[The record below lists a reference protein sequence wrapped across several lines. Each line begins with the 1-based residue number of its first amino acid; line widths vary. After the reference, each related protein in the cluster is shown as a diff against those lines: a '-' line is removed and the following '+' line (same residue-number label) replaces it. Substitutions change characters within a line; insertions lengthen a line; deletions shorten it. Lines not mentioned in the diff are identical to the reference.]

1 MNLKKTFAMAL
12 VSAAFAMAQEAAP
25 AQKAAP
31 AEAAQPAPAA
41 DAPAAETPAAK
52 TPAAETPAAETPAA
66 AAQAPAEVAQPVAQE
81 AAPAAAPAENPE
93 APAAE
98 APAAAQ
104 APAEVA
110 QPAQE
115 AAPAAAPAETA
126 KPAEPKQVA
135 APSADPQGP
144 HGAPE
149 GVRMGPPKT
158 PFTVVH
164 GSAYN
169 TVKNEAAGDNVDL
182 LLDRRL
188 TKLYGQKF
196 FYIEPAGERGV
207 VSLGNFFG
215 AMDISGDVGRALL
228 GYTNGSFGAEIRAGV
243 GKRRFENDNVEQKV
257 SYNGNDFGLT
267 LSKMLGGYV
276 VTLGGDW
283 ITVAQETDT
292 DPKAKRAPTT
302 EERYRDLT
310 ATLVVSDGPSARKH
324 FWSAGVNFTRHINEM
339 EVAGSLKNENPDS
352 YIGIVPFFDYGT
364 PALQSEHARLLL
376 GLNAAVPTI
385 IQDEYIVRDT
395 TSGATAKKNM
405 THVGLSLTPNVVG
418 EVLLG
423 ESVMLFGEAAYQW
436 EAVSYTKG
444 ENIEAG
450 DYKVLESVAD
460 KVQATV
466 GFRYQYKDWAAC
478 EFAFGDSFFTDTK
491 SIFNGEGVFVS
502 FGGFIYF

>member
-31 AEAAQPAPAA
+31 AEAAQPAL
-41 DAPAAETPAAK
+41 AAEA
-52 TPAAETPAAETPAA
+52 PAAETPAA

-81 AAPAAAPAENPE
+81 AAPAAAPAENSE

-115 AAPAAAPAETA
+115 AAPAETA

-144 HGAPE
+144 QGAPE

-405 THVGLSLTPNVVG
+405 THVGLSLTPNVIG

>member
-31 AEAAQPAPAA
+31 AETAPAAEAQPAA
-41 DAPAAETPAAK
+41 APAAETPA
-52 TPAAETPAAETPAA
+52 
-66 AAQAPAEVAQPVAQE
+66 PAEVAQPAQE
-81 AAPAAAPAENPE
+81 AAPAAAPAGTAE
-93 APAAE
+93 ASAAE
-98 APAAAQ
+98 TSAAEAQ

-144 HGAPE
+144 QGAPE

-158 PFTVVH
+158 PFTVIH

-188 TKLYGQKF
+188 TKFYGQKF

-215 AMDISGDVGRALL
+215 AMDISGDVGRATL

-243 GKRRFENDNVEQKV
+243 GKRYFDNDNVEQKV

-267 LSKMLGGYV
+267 LSQMLGGYV
-276 VTLGGDW
+276 LTLGGDW
-283 ITVAQETDT
+283 ITVAEETDT

-310 ATLVVSDGPSARKH
+310 ATLVLTDGPSARKH
-324 FWSAGVNFTRHINEM
+324 FWSAGVNFTRHVNEM

-352 YIGIVPFFDYGT
+352 YISVVPFFNYGT
-364 PALQSEHARLLL
+364 PALQSEHARLML
-376 GLNAAVPTI
+376 GLNTAVPTV

-395 TSGATAKKNM
+395 TSGASAKKNM

-444 ENIEAG
+444 ENVEAG

>member
-1 MNLKKTFAMAL
+1 
-12 VSAAFAMAQEAAP
+12 
-25 AQKAAP
+25 
-31 AEAAQPAPAA
+31 
-41 DAPAAETPAAK
+41 
-52 TPAAETPAAETPAA
+52 
-66 AAQAPAEVAQPVAQE
+66 
-81 AAPAAAPAENPE
+81 
-93 APAAE
+93 
-98 APAAAQ
+98 
-104 APAEVA
+104 
-110 QPAQE
+110 
-115 AAPAAAPAETA
+115 
-126 KPAEPKQVA
+126 
-135 APSADPQGP
+135 
-144 HGAPE
+144 
-149 GVRMGPPKT
+149 MGPPKT
-158 PFTVVH
+158 PFTVIH

-169 TVKNEAAGDNVDL
+169 TVLNEAAGDNVDL

-188 TKLYGQKF
+188 TKFYGQKF

-215 AMDISGDVGRALL
+215 AMDISGDVGRATL

-243 GKRRFENDNVEQKV
+243 GKRYFDNDNVEQKV
-257 SYNGNDFGLT
+257 SYNGNDFGVT
-267 LSKMLGGYV
+267 LSQMLGGYV

-283 ITVAQETDT
+283 ITVAEETDT
-292 DPKAKRAPTT
+292 DPKAPRAPTT

-310 ATLVVSDGPSARKH
+310 ATLVVTDGPSARKH

-352 YIGIVPFFDYGT
+352 YISAVPFFNYGT
-364 PALQSEHARLLL
+364 PALQSEHARLML

-395 TSGATAKKNM
+395 ASGASGKKNM

-444 ENIEAG
+444 ENMEAG

-478 EFAFGDSFFTDTK
+478 EFAFGDQFFTDTK
-491 SIFNGEGVFVS
+491 AIFNGEGVFVK

>member
-12 VSAAFAMAQEAAP
+12 VSAAFAMAQDAAP
-25 AQKAAP
+25 AQQAAP
-31 AEAAQPAPAA
+31 AET
-41 DAPAAETPAAK
+41 APAAE
-52 TPAAETPAAETPAA
+52 
-66 AAQAPAEVAQPVAQE
+66 AQ
-81 AAPAAAPAENPE
+81 PAAAPA

-98 APAAAQ
+98 AQAPTEAAAPVAEGAPAAEQPVAES
-104 APAEVA
+104 AVPAEEFKPVA
-110 QPAQE
+110 EPVPQPAQE
-115 AAPAAAPAETA
+115 PAPAAPAETA

-144 HGAPE
+144 QGAPE

-158 PFTVVH
+158 PFTVIH

-169 TVKNEAAGDNVDL
+169 TVLNEAAGDNVDL

-188 TKLYGQKF
+188 TKFYGQKF

-215 AMDISGDVGRALL
+215 AMDISGDVGRATL

-243 GKRRFENDNVEQKV
+243 GKRYFDNDNVEQKV
-257 SYNGNDFGLT
+257 SYNGNDFGVT
-267 LSKMLGGYV
+267 LSQMLGGYV

-283 ITVAQETDT
+283 ITVAEETDT
-292 DPKAKRAPTT
+292 DPKAPRAPTT

-310 ATLVVSDGPSARKH
+310 ATLVVTDGPSARKH

-352 YIGIVPFFDYGT
+352 YIGVVPFFNYGT

-395 TSGATAKKNM
+395 TSGASAKKNM
-405 THVGLSLTPNVVG
+405 THVGLALTPNVVG

-444 ENIEAG
+444 ENMESG

-478 EFAFGDSFFTDTK
+478 EFAFGDKFFTDTK

>member
-25 AQKAAP
+25 A
-31 AEAAQPAPAA
+31 AEPAAQPAAETAPVAETPAA
-41 DAPAAETPAAK
+41 ESPAEVAQPVAEAPAAETPAAEA
-52 TPAAETPAAETPAA
+52 PVAETATTP
-66 AAQAPAEVAQPVAQE
+66 
-81 AAPAAAPAENPE
+81 
-93 APAAE
+93 
-98 APAAAQ
+98 

-115 AAPAAAPAETA
+115 SAPAAPAEIA
-126 KPAEPKQVA
+126 KPAEPEQVA
-135 APSADPQGP
+135 APSAAPQGP
-144 HGAPE
+144 QGAPE

-158 PFTVVH
+158 PFTVIH

-169 TVKNEAAGDNVDL
+169 TVMNEAAGDNVDI

-215 AMDISGDVGRALL
+215 AMDISGDVGRALV
-228 GYTNGSFGAEIRAGV
+228 GYTNGSFGAEIRAGL
-243 GKRRFENDNVEQKV
+243 GKRKIENDNVEQKV
-257 SYNGNDFGLT
+257 SFNGNDFGLT
-267 LSKMLGGYV
+267 LSKMLGGFV
-276 VTLGGDW
+276 LTLGGDLTT
-283 ITVAQETDT
+283 IAEETDT
-292 DPKAKRAPTT
+292 DPKAPRAPTT
-302 EERYRDLT
+302 EERYRDIT
-310 ATLVVSDGPSARKH
+310 ATLVLTDGPSARKH
-324 FWSAGVNFTRHINEM
+324 FWSAGVNFARHENEM
-339 EVAGSLKNENPDS
+339 EVAGALKNENPDS
-352 YIGIVPFFDYGT
+352 YIRFVPFFNYGT
-364 PALQSEHARLLL
+364 PALQSEHARLML
-376 GLNAAVPTI
+376 GLNTAVPVI
-385 IQDEYIVRDT
+385 IQDEYMVRDT
-395 TSGATAKKNM
+395 TNGIVGKKNM
-405 THVGLSLTPNVVG
+405 THVGLTLTPNMVG

-444 ENIEAG
+444 ENIDAG
-450 DYKVLESVAD
+450 DYEVLESVAD

>member
-25 AQKAAP
+25 AAAPAQQAAPAKTAPAAEAKAP
-31 AEAAQPAPAA
+31 AEAAQPA
-41 DAPAAETPAAK
+41 
-52 TPAAETPAAETPAA
+52 
-66 AAQAPAEVAQPVAQE
+66 QQ
-81 AAPAAAPAENPE
+81 AAPAEAA

-98 APAAAQ
+98 AATAEAPASEAAAADTAAAEAAAAP

-115 AAPAAAPAETA
+115 PAPAAAPAEAA
-126 KPAEPKQVA
+126 KPAEPEQVA
-135 APSADPQGP
+135 APSADPKGP
-144 HGAPE
+144 QGAPE

-169 TVKNEAAGDNVDL
+169 SVQNEAAGDNVDL
-182 LLDRRL
+182 LLNRRL

-243 GKRRFENDNVEQKV
+243 GKRHFENDNVEQKV

-283 ITVAQETDT
+283 ITVAEETDT

-324 FWSAGVNFTRHINEM
+324 FWSAGVNFTRHVNEM

-405 THVGLSLTPNVVG
+405 THVGLSLTPNIVG

-444 ENIEAG
+444 ENVEAG

-460 KVQATV
+460 KVQATM

-478 EFAFGDSFFTDTK
+478 EFAFGDKFFTDTK

>member
-25 AQKAAP
+25 A
-31 AEAAQPAPAA
+31 AE
-41 DAPAAETPAAK
+41 PAAK
-52 TPAAETPAAETPAA
+52 PAT
-66 AAQAPAEVAQPVAQE
+66 
-81 AAPAAAPAENPE
+81 
-93 APAAE
+93 
-98 APAAAQ
+98 
-104 APAEVA
+104 
-110 QPAQE
+110 E
-115 AAPAAAPAETA
+115 AAPAAAPAETPAPAAEAPAAQTAAEAPAAETPAAQAATDAPAAETAAAPAPAEATQPAQEAAPAPAAASAEAA
-126 KPAEPKQVA
+126 KPAAPEQVA
-135 APSADPQGP
+135 APSAGPQ
-144 HGAPE
+144 GAPE

-164 GSAYN
+164 GNAYN
-169 TVKNEAAGDNVDL
+169 TVQNEAAGDNVDL
-182 LLDRRL
+182 LLNRRL

-196 FYIEPAGERGV
+196 FYIEPAGERGA

-215 AMDISGDVGRALL
+215 AMDISGDVGRATL
-228 GYTNGSFGAEIRAGV
+228 GYTNGNFGAEIRAGV
-243 GKRRFENDNVEQKV
+243 GKRRFENDKVEQKV

-267 LSKMLGGYV
+267 LSKVLAGYTV
-276 VTLGGDW
+276 SLSGDW
-283 ITVAQETDT
+283 VTVAEETDT

-324 FWSAGVNFTRHINEM
+324 FWSAGVNFVRHVNEM

-352 YIGIVPFFDYGT
+352 HIGIIPFFDYGT

-376 GLNAAVPTI
+376 GMNAAVPTI

-395 TSGATAKKNM
+395 TSGETAKKNM
-405 THVGLSLTPNVVG
+405 THVGLSLAPNIVG

-444 ENIEAG
+444 ENIESG

-478 EFAFGDSFFTDTK
+478 EFAFGDKIFTDTK

>member
-12 VSAAFAMAQEAAP
+12 VSVAFAMAQEAAP
-25 AQKAAP
+25 AAAP
-31 AEAAQPAPAA
+31 ASQAAP
-41 DAPAAETPAAK
+41 AETPAAE
-52 TPAAETPAAETPAA
+52 TAPATEAQPAAETPAAE
-66 AAQAPAEVAQPVAQE
+66 
-81 AAPAAAPAENPE
+81 
-93 APAAE
+93 
-98 APAAAQ
+98 AQ

-115 AAPAAAPAETA
+115 AAPAETPAAEAQAPAEVAQPAQEPAPAAPAEIA
-126 KPAEPKQVA
+126 KPAEPEQVA
-135 APSADPQGP
+135 ATAPQGP
-144 HGAPE
+144 QGAPE

-182 LLDRRL
+182 LLARRL
-188 TKLYGQKF
+188 TKFYGQKF

-207 VSLGNFFG
+207 VSLGSFFG
-215 AMDISGDVGRALL
+215 AMDISGDVGRATL
-228 GYTNGSFGAEIRAGV
+228 GYTNGSFGAEIRAGL
-243 GKRRFENDNVEQKV
+243 GKRYFDNDNVEQKV

-267 LSKMLGGYV
+267 LSQMLGGYV
-276 VTLGGDW
+276 ITLGGDW
-283 ITVAQETDT
+283 ITVAEETDT
-292 DPKAKRAPTT
+292 DPKAPRAPTT

-310 ATLVVSDGPSARKH
+310 ATLVLTDGPSARKH
-324 FWSAGVNFTRHINEM
+324 FWSAGVNFTRHVNEM

-352 YIGIVPFFDYGT
+352 YISVVPFFNYGT
-364 PALQSEHARLLL
+364 PALQSEHARLML
-376 GLNAAVPTI
+376 GLNTAVPTI

-395 TSGATAKKNM
+395 ASGASGKKNM

-444 ENIEAG
+444 ENMEAG

-478 EFAFGDSFFTDTK
+478 EFAFGDQFFTDTK
-491 SIFNGEGVFVS
+491 AIFNGEGVFVK

>member
-31 AEAAQPAPAA
+31 AEAAQPAHAA

-52 TPAAETPAAETPAA
+52 TPVAEAQPAA

-81 AAPAAAPAENPE
+81 AAAAAAPAENPE

-144 HGAPE
+144 QGAPE

-215 AMDISGDVGRALL
+215 AMDISGDVGRATL

-243 GKRRFENDNVEQKV
+243 GKRYFDNDNVEQKV

-267 LSKMLGGYV
+267 LSQMLGGYV
-276 VTLGGDW
+276 LTLGGDW
-283 ITVAQETDT
+283 ITVAEETDT

-310 ATLVVSDGPSARKH
+310 ATLVLTDGPSARKH
-324 FWSAGVNFTRHINEM
+324 FWSAGVNFTRHVNEM

-352 YIGIVPFFDYGT
+352 YISVVPFFNYGT
-364 PALQSEHARLLL
+364 PALQSEHARLML
-376 GLNAAVPTI
+376 GLNAAVPTV

-395 TSGATAKKNM
+395 TSGVTAKKNM
-405 THVGLSLTPNVVG
+405 THVGLLLTPNVVG

-444 ENIEAG
+444 ENVEAG